1 MDKVLDSLRCANC
14 RQVLSAPVALP
25 CGHTICKVHTQ
36 EADEQIACLK
46 CGASHA
52 NKGFIVN
59 EALANMIEAQL
70 DSLDFGQRHK
80 ESFESFEKL
89 KNQLHDN
96 QLIVDDPDYFIH
108 ETISEMKNRV
118 LLKSER
124 LKLRID
130 EITQELL
137 DDLDGYEKRCKENE
151 EKRKKAFSCA
161 LNEFKKQNE
170 QVKSRLQEWSR
181 GLNNLKVNI
190 SKWKEI
196 KEECEEALEDLS
208 NKQKHFEKEFFNGEL
223 NMYKSSVS
231 FFEKTSIDSVGF
243 KVHIILYN
251 KK

>member
-1 MDKVLDSLRCANC
+1 MEKVLNALKCVKCHNVFTR
-14 RQVLSAPVALP
+14 PVTLP
-25 CGHTICKVHTQ
+25 CGHTICQSHIN
-36 EADEQIACLK
+36 EAADEQIVFCTK
-46 CGASHA
+46 CGRSHD

-59 EALANMIEAQL
+59 QALANMIEAQL

-170 QVKSRLQEWSR
+170 QVKSRLQEWSS
-181 GLNNLKVNI
+181 GLNNLK
-190 SKWKEI
+190 
-196 KEECEEALEDLS
+196 AD
-208 NKQKHFEKEFFNGEL
+208 
-223 NMYKSSVS
+223 
-231 FFEKTSIDSVGF
+231 
-243 KVHIILYN
+243 
-251 KK
+251 